1 MLLISRWAGVLANQ
15 KGLVVPTEN
24 SIRGCIGYEKSFARL
39 TTVGLVRKLVS
50 VVTMLR
56 GERGDG
62 SQELAAENIA
72 TDWSGGDSL
81 LAMT

>member
-1 MLLISRWAGVLANQ
+1 LRQ
-15 KGLVVPTEN
+15 FLVVPAEN
-24 SIRGCIGYEKSFARL
+24 SIRGCIGYEESFARL

-56 GERGDG
+56 GGHGDG

-72 TDWSGGDSL
+72 TDCSGGDSL
-81 LAMT
+81 VAMM